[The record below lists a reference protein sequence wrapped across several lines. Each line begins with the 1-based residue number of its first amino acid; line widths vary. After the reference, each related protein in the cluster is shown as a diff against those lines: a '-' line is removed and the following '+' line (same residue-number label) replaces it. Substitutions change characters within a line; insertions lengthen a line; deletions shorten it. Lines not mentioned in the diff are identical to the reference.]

1 MEWEFDIT
9 LKNRKILASF
19 LNSLTLDEL
28 NKSPEGFSNNIIWNI
43 GHIIATQQLLVY
55 NLSGL
60 SMHVSENFIKKYGK
74 GSKPNTHISKEE
86 MDEIKTLLFS
96 TLEQTQQDYKNGI
109 FKDFKAYTTSTKST
123 IKYVQEAIQFNNYHE
138 GIHLGY
144 ILAMKKSL

>member
-19 LNSLTLDEL
+19 LNSLALDEL
-28 NKSPEGFSNNIIWNI
+28 NKSPKGFSNNIIWNI

-60 SMHVSENFIKKYGK
+60 SMHVSEDFIKKYGK
-74 GSKPNTHISKEE
+74 GSNPNKHISKEE

-96 TLEQTQQDYKNGI
+96 TLEQTQKDYKNGI
-109 FKDFKAYTTSTKST
+109 FKDFKSYTTSTKST
-123 IKYVQEAIQFNNYHE
+123 IKNVQEAIQFNNYHE